1 MLYAPNALK
10 SFKEWND
17 FVTAYARMNLAAAEV
32 ILRRTQRMAMG
43 VMTPPE
49 ALAMV
54 LEKPTAFASAAER
67 ATVMAAKGGDAV
79 QIASAALRPY
89 GVKTRSNV
97 RRLRK

>member
-1 MLYAPNALK
+1 MMFAPNALK
-10 SFKEWND
+10 TFQEWND
-17 FVTAYARMNLAAAEV
+17 FVLAYARMNVAAAEV
-32 ILRRTQRMAMG
+32 ILRRTQRMASG
-43 VMTPPE
+43 AMTPHE

-79 QIASAALRPY
+79 QIASAALKPF